1 MTARRRKMLKA
12 MDNYAIATQAAARR
26 FCTYDMERLAR
37 KNGVTDGGEFLCT
50 CFLGQAVQIN
60 KRTGLITFPDGR
72 EADFCEAL
80 TVYDWLCDR
89 KDSARAAWEFC
100 PVGSLPG
107 VYVSG
112 GTLGMTGGSLPAK
125 IDQAPRRFLEKCT
138 DLGAKSVEIGDI
150 GMEFM
155 AFPDLPVRLK
165 FYHADEEFPA
175 SLTLLWDKNILDF
188 IRYETVY
195 YLAAC
200 LLKMLG

>member
-1 MTARRRKMLKA
+1 
-12 MDNYAIATQAAARR
+12 MDNYAIATQAAAKR
-26 FCTYDMERLAR
+26 FCTYDMARLAR
-37 KNGVTDGGEFLCT
+37 KNGVTDGGETLST
-50 CFLGQAVQIN
+50 CFLGQTVQIS
-60 KRTGLITFPDGR
+60 KTTGLVTFPDGR

-80 TVYDWLCDR
+80 TIYDWLCDR
-89 KDSARAAWEFC
+89 KDTAQAAWDFC
-100 PVGSLPG
+100 PVSSLSG

-125 IDQAPRRFLEKCT
+125 IDQTPEKFLKKA
-138 DLGAKSVEIGDI
+138 DQIGGKPVKLGDVGL
-150 GMEFM
+150 EFM

-165 FYHADEEFPA
+165 FYHSDEEFPA

>member
-1 MTARRRKMLKA
+1 MKRL
-12 MDNYAIATQAAARR
+12 MDHYAIATKQAAKR
-26 FCTYDMERLAR
+26 FCSYNMERIAR
-37 KNGVTDGGEFLCT
+37 KNGVTDGGEYLST
-50 CFLGQAVQIN
+50 CFLGQTVQIS
-60 KRTGLITFPDGR
+60 KATGLITFPGGR

-80 TVYDWLCDR
+80 TIYDWLCDR
-89 KDSARAAWEFC
+89 KETAKAAWDFC
-100 PVGSLPG
+100 PVGSLLG

-112 GTLGMTGGSLPAK
+112 GNLSMTGGSLPAE
-125 IDQAPRRFLEKCT
+125 IHQNTNIFLEKA
-138 DLGAKSVEIGDI
+138 AKIGGKPINLGDI
-150 GMEFM
+150 GLEFM